1 MLNFLNLFF
10 SKWLQR
16 RKNKLQKSYYKGLS
30 AENWVRWILILKGYC
45 ILAHRF
51 RTPAGE
57 VDLIAGKKGMLL
69 LVEVKARASLGEGI
83 EALRFRQRARLL
95 RSASFVAASFPKW
108 ATDVVRFDLVVKRP
122 WRFPYFL
129 KNVLSE
135 FN

>member
-10 SKWLQR
+10 SKLLKRQ
-16 RKNKLQKSYYKGLS
+16 KNKFKKSYNKGIY

-57 VDLIAGKKGMLL
+57 IDLIAGKKGVLL
-69 LVEVKARASLGEGI
+69 LVEVKARPNLVEGI

-95 RSASFVAASFPKW
+95 RSASFAAASFPKW

-122 WRFPYFL
+122 WRLPYFF
-129 KNVLSE
+129 KNILSE
-135 FN
+135 FI